1 MNSVVVSPST
11 VPDPGTK
18 CRVGPRKSSLG
29 RSARSLACALA
40 AAALFALGGLTTGLS
55 AQSTGSVRGYVYQE
69 GTLNAVPAANIV
81 LVGTGLGSATDQD
94 GFFQIT
100 GVAPGAYQLVASSIG
115 FSADTVAVTV
125 SAGLVTE
132 QNLMIGTRA
141 FELDGITA
149 TGIRGGQVR
158 SINEKRQALSVVD
171 AISADEI
178 GKLPDLNVAES
189 AQRIPGI
196 AIRTSRGEGRFIS
209 IRGTAPNRNNVTF
222 NGQVL
227 ASAAGTRATALDL
240 VPAEMVS
247 SIEVSKAV
255 LPDQDANSLGGS
267 VNIETLTAFDRQEGF
282 LSGFLYG
289 IAHQETTDWGDQQL
303 PYRSNLTYG
312 TRFGPDQTFGLVVS
326 GSASRRSFNTAI
338 ASPAAWVEEGGFI
351 APEEFERE
359 VEDNDR
365 QRYALNTNLDWR
377 PSEATQAY
385 ARFNFSRFSDEFTNS
400 ELQFTAEEI
409 VPTSETTGR
418 FTEVEAALDIP
429 TTDIDEDL
437 AAVTLG
443 LDQQLGAN
451 ATLELSGTYS
461 RGTRTRRTFQPEF
474 EGVGTEWALSY
485 DVNSDNG
492 ALTFDNL
499 AAASD
504 PANLTYAEMDIEF
517 EDLVENTYQLGG
529 DLRWDFRSGANSGFL
544 KVGGQF
550 RLRDKEIDRN
560 EDPWAGE
567 DNAPTLDLFPRSS
580 PRPLQGGA
588 TVPVTGDVS
597 DFLRYWRENTSN
609 GTVNTDQF
617 SLDPIESAEEEVEV
631 DAFVTE
637 DVYAGYLMG
646 NYTVGALT
654 ATGGVRIEA
663 TTTTSERYQ
672 FVNDDSFDAAQTE
685 LIEADNSYTDVLPSL
700 HLVYRFG
707 DRVQLRGAW
716 SNTIGRPDYDEL
728 ASFQEIE
735 FEQNEV
741 DDWEGFIEE
750 GNPDLEPLRATNFD
764 VSLEFYPGPGSIFSI
779 GGFYK
784 QIDDPIYTFIQE
796 EENFAGSQLES
807 LFGVDLQRA
816 VRNIPG
822 FGNRN
827 FDQFEFAQ
835 LRNADEGSISGVEL
849 SFAQVFDFLPG
860 ALAGLGVSS
869 NAAFMSSDVTV
880 PGRDDELPLFDQSD
894 VVVNI
899 APYYQFGPLEL
910 RAAWNY
916 QSEFLASVSDDPIED
931 EYGDERTTVDLSG
944 RYDLLDG
951 RFQINAY
958 VRNLTNEVE
967 REFQAIQRRGI
978 FNAETGRTFE
988 LGVTI
993 IP

>member
-1 MNSVVVSPST
+1 MALPSRRTAQPAPEAAGARCPGRRARLQTVALATALLSALFLAVSP
-11 VPDPGTK
+11 GH
-18 CRVGPRKSSLG
+18 
-29 RSARSLACALA
+29 
-40 AAALFALGGLTTGLS
+40 
-55 AQSTGSVRGYVYQE
+55 AQETGSIGGYVYQE
-69 GTLNAVPAANIV
+69 GTRTPLRGARIAVE
-81 LVGTGLGSATDQD
+81 GTNRGTLTDQD
-94 GFFQIT
+94 GYFRLEGLAAGSYRVT
-100 GVAPGAYQLVASSIG
+100 ASQFGYSDATV
-115 FSADTVAVTV
+115 SVTVAAGQLTQQDFELASTAFEMEGVTV
-125 SAGLVTE
+125 
-132 QNLMIGTRA
+132 
-141 FELDGITA
+141 
-149 TGIRGGQVR
+149 TGIRRGQVR
-158 SINEKRQALSVVD
+158 SVQQKREALSVVD

-196 AIRTSRGEGRFIS
+196 AIRTDRGEGRFIS

-255 LPDQDANSLGGS
+255 LPDQDANSLGGT
-267 VNIETLTAFDRQEGF
+267 VNIETLTAFDREQSF
-282 LSGFLYG
+282 FSGFLYG
-289 IAHQETTDWGDQQL
+289 VAHQQTTDWGGEQV
-303 PYRSNLTYG
+303 PFRSNLTYG

-326 GSASRRSFNTAI
+326 GSASRRSFNTSI
-338 ASPAAWVEEGGFI
+338 ASPAAWVEEDGVVV
-351 APEEFERE
+351 PEEFERE

-377 PSEATQAY
+377 PSESTQAY
-385 ARFNFSRFSDEFTNS
+385 ARINFSRFSDQFTNS
-400 ELQFTAEEI
+400 ELQFTAEEFD
-409 VPTSETTGR
+409 PSSSGTTGR

-443 LDQQLGAN
+443 LDQELGAN
-451 ATLELSGTYS
+451 ATLDLAGTYS

-485 DVNSDNG
+485 DLTDSDDG
-492 ALTFDNL
+492 ALTFDDL
-499 AAASD
+499 AAASN
-504 PANLTYAEMDIEF
+504 PANLTYAEMDVEF

-529 DLRWDFRSGANSGFL
+529 DLRWDFRSGGNTGFL
-544 KVGGQF
+544 KFGGQF

-560 EDPWAGE
+560 EDPWAGGP
-567 DNAPTLDLFPRSS
+567 NAPTLDLFPRQPPS
-580 PRPLQGGA
+580 PLQGGA
-588 TVPVTGDVS
+588 TVPVTGDVES
-597 DFLRYWRENTSN
+597 FLDYWRQNTNN
-609 GTVNTDQF
+609 GTRNTDEF
-617 SLDPIESAEEEVEV
+617 GLDPVESAEEEVEV

-646 NYTVGALT
+646 NYRVGRFT

-672 FVNDDSFDAAQTE
+672 FVNDDSFDNAQTE
-685 LIEADNSYTDVLPSL
+685 LIEAENSYTDVLPSL
-700 HLVYRFG
+700 HLVYRLS
-707 DRVQLRGAW
+707 DRLQLRGAW

-735 FEQNEV
+735 FEEDELDQWV
-741 DDWEGFIEE
+741 GFIEE
-750 GNPDLEPLRATNFD
+750 GNPELSPLRSMNVD
-764 VSLEFYPGPGSIFSI
+764 VSLEFYPGPGSIISI

-784 QIDDPIYTFIQE
+784 RIDDPIYTFVQTE
-796 EENFAGSQLES
+796 RDFRGSQLES
-807 LFGVDLQRA
+807 LFGVELQRA
-816 VRNIPG
+816 VRNIPS
-822 FGNRN
+822 FGDRN
-827 FDQFEFAQ
+827 FQEFEFIQ
-835 LRNADEGSISGVEL
+835 LRNADQGTLSGVEI

-860 ALAGLGVSS
+860 ALAGFGISS
-869 NAAFMSSDVTV
+869 NAAFMQSDVTV

-899 APYYQFGPLEL
+899 APYYQYGPLEL
-910 RAAWNY
+910 RAAYNY
-916 QSEFLASVSDDPIED
+916 QSEFLAEVSDDPIED
-931 EYGDERTTVDLSG
+931 EYGDERTTIDLSG

-951 RFQINAY
+951 RVQINAY

-967 REFQAIQRRGI
+967 REFQALQRRGI

-988 LGVTI
+988 LGFTI